1 MPDLKKNIII
11 FGANSF
17 IARSFISDYSETY
30 SICPV
35 YRSEENSL
43 NLDFNEPVDLKKF
56 SSQINFKIDG
66 VLFLQGINPSMGA
79 KEITEE
85 HFLKMM
91 KVNLSTPTLIL
102 ASLQEKLAANCLVL
116 LISSVAKR
124 KGSYDPSYAAAKS
137 GLTGLMHS
145 LANAYT
151 SQRFNIISLGLVEGS
166 PVYEGMTEDFRLKHA
181 SRMQNGAFIK
191 VGNITRVID
200 MLINNNNI
208 NRSEIAIDGGF
219 Q

>member
-1 MPDLKKNIII
+1 
-11 FGANSF
+11 
-17 IARSFISDYSETY
+17 
-30 SICPV
+30 
-35 YRSEENSL
+35 
-43 NLDFNEPVDLKKF
+43 
-56 SSQINFKIDG
+56 
-66 VLFLQGINPSMGA
+66 
-79 KEITEE
+79 
-85 HFLKMM
+85 
-91 KVNLSTPTLIL
+91 
-102 ASLQEKLAANCLVL
+102 
-116 LISSVAKR
+116 
-124 KGSYDPSYAAAKS
+124 
-137 GLTGLMHS
+137 MHS

-181 SRMQNGAFIK
+181 LRMQNGAFIK